1 MTMTI
6 QIGKDQSIATVAQLI
21 KLSVEKLAFRTSR
34 LESKTV
40 DLSTKVDS
48 ILEWMNEDF
57 KAYVGKL
64 HMVAS
69 VNAALD
75 LADKA
80 IMEVL
85 NSITPLVQGKLTHN
99 LLDPLQA
106 QDLIDKTQDM
116 VPNTTYK

>member
-1 MTMTI
+1 M
-6 QIGKDQSIATVAQLI
+6 IATVAQLI

-40 DLSTKVDS
+40 DLSSKVDS

-75 LADKA
+75 LADEA